1 MAYQIILVDD
11 HIILAKAIQSIIEKD
26 DAFHVTHVLKNGRE
40 LIDLLPGLDVKPD
53 LILLDINMPVMNGME
68 VAKVLQQQY
77 PELKFL
83 TLTMNDEEMSIIK
96 MFNLGAKGYLLK
108 DADPEELM
116 FAMTSILNK
125 GFYYSDFVASVLM
138 KNISGKSESTDTK
151 SPTIILKD
159 RELEFLKHC
168 CSEMTY
174 KEIADVMFLSPKTID
189 GYREHLFQKL
199 NVKSRVGLVLYSFRK
214 NLFKIG

>member
-1 MAYQIILVDD
+1 MIIHL
-11 HIILAKAIQSIIEKD
+11 
-26 DAFHVTHVLKNGRE
+26 GRK
-40 LIDLLPGLDVKPD
+40 GL
-53 LILLDINMPVMNGME
+53 E
-68 VAKVLQQQY
+68 
-77 PELKFL
+77 
-83 TLTMNDEEMSIIK
+83 
-96 MFNLGAKGYLLK
+96 AKGYLLK

-116 FAMTSILNK
+116 FAMTSIINK

-138 KNISGKSESTDTK
+138 RNISGKSESIDPK
-151 SPTIILKD
+151 VSTIVLKD

-214 NLFKIG
+214 NLFKLG

>member
-83 TLTMNDEEMSIIK
+83 TLTMNDEEISIIK

-125 GFYYSDFVASVLM
+125 GFYYSDFIASVLM
-138 KNISGKSESTDTK
+138 KNISGKSESSDPK
-151 SPTIILKD
+151 VSTIVLKD
-159 RELEFLKHC
+159 RELEF
-168 CSEMTY
+168 
-174 KEIADVMFLSPKTID
+174 
-189 GYREHLFQKL
+189 
-199 NVKSRVGLVLYSFRK
+199 
-214 NLFKIG
+214 